1 MLGAAVIYRTWGSRF
16 AVIPANAGIHSL
28 NGASLAGC
36 EVDSRF
42 RGNDRRIEWLPIPND
57 TTTACPACRR
67 NLTFTPAKAKLLKS

>member
-42 RGNDRRIEWLPIPND
+42 RGNDRRIEWLHHSND
-57 TTTACPACRR
+57 II
-67 NLTFTPAKAKLLKS
+67 TPARLPQELDFHSCEG